1 NSSRIFLDHKSIS
14 LPLSLP
20 ASSIP
25 RYELDAALLES
36 ARRSGARVEEDVA
49 VRAVDQ
55 TQVGDGGLF
64 KLKTTNGSFESRA
77 LVNAT
82 GRWSQLTRHVARSGD
97 SKWIGLKAHFREA
110 SPPDSV
116 DLYFF
121 SGGYCGVQKVG
132 RDTVNAAAMVQAAA
146 ARSLDDVLAVHPQL
160 W

>member
-1 NSSRIFLDHKSIS
+1 
-14 LPLSLP
+14 
-20 ASSIP
+20 
-25 RYELDAALLES
+25 
-36 ARRSGARVEEDVA
+36 
-49 VRAVDQ
+49 
-55 TQVGDGGLF
+55 
-64 KLKTTNGSFESRA
+64 
-77 LVNAT
+77 
-82 GRWSQLTRHVARSGD
+82 

-160 W
+160 WQRSREWEPLFAAVSTSPLYFNSPQTDDGNILRAGDAAGFIDPFAGDGISLALHSGALAAEALSGFFGDQYSLAHAQMKYRAAYRKRF